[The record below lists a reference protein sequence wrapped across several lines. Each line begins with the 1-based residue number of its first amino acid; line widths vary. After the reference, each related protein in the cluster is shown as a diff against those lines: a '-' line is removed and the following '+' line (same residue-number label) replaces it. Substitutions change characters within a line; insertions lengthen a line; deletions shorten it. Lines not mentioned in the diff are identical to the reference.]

1 MLNKKPLPRG
11 FYLRDANLIARE
23 LLGKCLVHVTAEG
36 TAAGIIVETEAYVG
50 TWDKGAHSYPMKRTP
65 RTKVQFGPGGF
76 AYVYGIYGMHF
87 CFNVVTNGPEV
98 PEVVLVRALEPVE
111 GIPLMESRR
120 GTTERNALCSGPGKL
135 CQALGITKDQYGLDL
150 TGGELFIT
158 PGREIPEE
166 AVYVSPRIN
175 IEYAEECAA
184 LPWRYYVNGNS
195 CVSRVP
201 ARYTS
206 IARPFAMNEPGH
218 LY

>member
-1 MLNKKPLPRG
+1 MQNAKPLPRE

-23 LLGKCLVHVTAEG
+23 LLGKCLVHVTAQG
-36 TAAGIIVETEAYVG
+36 TAAGIIVEAEAYVG

-111 GIPLMESRR
+111 GIPLMERRR
-120 GTTERNALCSGPGKL
+120 GTQEWEALCSGPGKL
-135 CQALGITKDQYGLDL
+135 CQALDITKAQYGLDL

-158 PGREIPEE
+158 SGREIRNET
-166 AVYVSPRIN
+166 VCVSPRIN
-175 IEYAEECAA
+175 IDYAEECAA
-184 LPWRYYVNGNS
+184 LPWRYYVNGNP

-201 ARYTS
+201 ARYTRL
-206 IARPFAMNEPGH
+206 ARLLTADEPGH
-218 LY
+218 SY

>member
-1 MLNKKPLPRG
+1 M
-11 FYLRDANLIARE
+11 
-23 LLGKCLVHVTAEG
+23 
-36 TAAGIIVETEAYVG
+36 G

-206 IARPFAMNEPGH
+206 LARPFAMNEPGH